1 MQKPHTQGPLPSVRT
16 GAHAR
21 PRFSD
26 EAVATALRTGDP
38 AEEDRPTAVLLARH
52 WQSVFD
58 YASIGTPSAKAASML
73 TTAAFGKVLENLR
86 GAPVATALRPLLL
99 MTARGIAMAW
109 AADERVTALPDLQ
122 NPDTGRTVPV
132 DMFTLAENRALVSRA
147 FLAMP
152 GSAQCLLW
160 HAEVEGEGISVPAGL
175 LAMDPRSASAQLE
188 QAREIFRAGILR
200 FHLELAPD
208 GECGH
213 YNRLLDVSM
222 RRGGTLIPDV
232 QTHLAGCR
240 HCRFAVEQL
249 DHGGGRLALLLAE
262 GLLGRAALPY
272 VDSRPARNRER
283 FQAGGPDA
291 RGVPRRAGKRQGR
304 GGRTGAVPTAVRGR
318 RLSHRGRAAVVTGL
332 GVVTGLLVV
341 ATVVTELWADDGAGS
356 ASPSPSASSS
366 SEPGAGGSGEPTP
379 RPTATSADHPGGA
392 FSTHLRNS
400 EAGLCLDVRD
410 RRAEEGAEAVMAAC
424 TDTLTEEWT
433 YDDDGLLHS
442 AAAPELCLNS
452 HQLDGILH
460 LRPCTEA
467 TADATD
473 VRYDLT
479 VQGTLIPRW
488 NDRLA
493 VVPSSAGSGAPAVV
507 KVRDGSREQRWET
520 DNVAVGPKLRPSAN
534 ATTKEVTDSPR
545 GTGAGRAAAAEPPP
559 VGASRTPGPD
569 PSVPAPRQSG
579 VQDISDRRGDTRASD
594 TVRPGRPDGAD
605 TG

>member
-1 MQKPHTQGPLPSVRT
+1 MQKPHTQGPLPSLRT
-16 GAHAR
+16 GAGAR
-21 PRFSD
+21 ARFSD
-26 EAVATALRTGDP
+26 EAVATALRTGDT
-38 AEEDRPTAVLLARH
+38 ADEDRPTAELLARH

-86 GAPVATALRPLLL
+86 QAPAAVALRPLLL
-99 MTARGIAMAW
+99 MTARQIAMAW

-132 DMFTLAENRALVSRA
+132 DMFTLAENRALVSRS
-147 FLAMP
+147 FLALP
-152 GSAQCLLW
+152 GPAQCLLW

-175 LAMDPRSASAQLE
+175 LAIDPRSASAQLE
-188 QAREIFRAGILR
+188 QAREIFRAGVLR

-208 GECGH
+208 PECRH
-213 YNRLLDVSM
+213 YNRLLDVST
-222 RRGGTLIPDV
+222 RRGGTLIPDI

-249 DHGGGRLALLLAE
+249 DHGGGRSALLLAE
-262 GLLGRAALPY
+262 GLLGQAAPPY
-272 VDSRPARNRER
+272 LDSRPARNRAR
-283 FQAGGPDA
+283 FQAIGPDSQ
-291 RGVPRRAGKRQGR
+291 PRRAGRHSR
-304 GGRTGAVPTAVRGR
+304 GGRTRATPTAVRGR
-318 RLSHRGRAAVVTGL
+318 RLSRRGRAAVVTGL

-356 ASPSPSASSS
+356 ASPSPSASASND
-366 SEPGAGGSGEPTP
+366 PGAGGPGAPTP
-379 RPTATSADHPGGA
+379 RPTATSADHPAGP

-410 RRAEEGAEAVMAAC
+410 RRAEPGAEAVMAAC
-424 TDTLTEEWT
+424 ADTLTEEWT

-460 LRPCTEA
+460 LRPCGEA

-493 VVPSSAGSGAPAVV
+493 VVPSSSGSGAPAVV

-520 DNVAVGPKLRPSAN
+520 DNVAVGPKPGPSGN
-534 ATTKEVTDSPR
+534 APNTKEVNDSPK
-545 GTGAGRAAAAEPPP
+545 GTGAGQASAATPPRGG
-559 VGASRTPGPD
+559 VSRTPGLV
-569 PSVPAPRQSG
+569 PSAQVSRPSG
-579 VQDISDRRGDTRASD
+579 VQDISDRRDARALGA
-594 TVRPGRPDGAD
+594 VPPGHPDGTD
-605 TG
+605 IG